1 MGMSPPQEDSTRQN
15 MSSSKKTS
23 SSGTKSVKPQHRAPK
38 RAGSAASVHHHD
50 HLTQAAGMDG
60 RHKRVW
66 KACERCRMKKTKCD
80 GEFPCKRCKDD
91 GLVCTAGIRKK
102 VEFKQ
107 LPRGYAEVLE
117 NTQFALIATVHK
129 LYNMVRSG
137 EQWSLG
143 EPELN
148 DRGLPVI
155 HDIASKLGAIRPN
168 SDIDLPVH
176 SVFPEDEAGMA
187 ELARQLEEQQLPSHD
202 APTMMSRKDSDSA
215 TSSSMSPEM
224 DHSDEGELDMNYR
237 RMAFGNINTGMSS
250 PASLT
255 HSADFDTTPTSDVDI
270 NAFNLFTPQSAT
282 GTFTPPMW
290 PEMISQQQQPLEAHA
305 LNPAQQAR
313 LQQLQQQQEQMRQLV
328 AFGRTQM
335 MQQGQ
340 SDSFM
345 GMKPQALSHPDSDP
359 MISMGD
365 PMIYH
370 GFDVNDRSVYDL

>member
-1 MGMSPPQEDSTRQN
+1 MGLSASPDEHKTTMNSV
-15 MSSSKKTS
+15 SKKS
-23 SSGTKSVKPQHRAPK
+23 PSSGSKSVKPQHRAPK

-50 HLTQAAGMDG
+50 HITQNSGMDG

-137 EQWSLG
+137 EQWTLG

-155 HDIASKLGAIRPN
+155 HDIANKLGAIRPN

-187 ELARQLEEQQLPSHD
+187 ELARQLEEQQMPSQE
-202 APTMMSRKDSDSA
+202 APSLMSRKDCDST

-255 HSADFDTTPTSDVDI
+255 HSADFDNTPTSDVDI
-270 NAFNLFTPQSAT
+270 NNFNLFSAQPAA

-290 PEMISQQQQPLEAHA
+290 PEMMPQQANETQNFNSEQT
-305 LNPAQQAR
+305 AR
-313 LQQLQQQQEQMRQLV
+313 LQQLQQQQEQMRQLL
-328 AFGRTQM
+328 AYSRAQQM
-335 MQQGQ
+335 MQPGNN
-340 SDSFM
+340 FA
-345 GMKPQALSHPDSDP
+345 MKPQALSQPNSDP

-370 GFDVNDRSVYDL
+370 GFDYEL